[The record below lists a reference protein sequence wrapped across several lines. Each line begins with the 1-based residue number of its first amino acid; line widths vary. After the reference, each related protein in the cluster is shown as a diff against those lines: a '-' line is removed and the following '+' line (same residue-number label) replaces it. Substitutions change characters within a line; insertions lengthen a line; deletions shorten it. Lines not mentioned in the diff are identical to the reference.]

1 MIIYKDNFQFIY
13 FNGNVVNFDY
23 KNLFVL
29 FNLEESIQNKK
40 LIAVKDKFEEL
51 IKLVKVNYKRDVY
64 DVMKNPIKNG
74 VVCADCLT
82 SIKDV

>member
-1 MIIYKDNFQFIY
+1 MM
-13 FNGNVVNFDY
+13 NFDF

-29 FNLEESIQNKK
+29 VNLRNEETLQNKRIMK
-40 LIAVKDKFEEL
+40 VKDKFEEL
-51 IKLVKVNYKRDVY
+51 IKLVKLNYKRDVY

>member
-1 MIIYKDNFQFIY
+1 MM
-13 FNGNVVNFDY
+13 NFDF

-29 FNLEESIQNKK
+29 VNLRNEETLQNKRIMK
-40 LIAVKDKFEEL
+40 VKDKFEQL
-51 IKLVKVNYKRDVY
+51 ITLVNVNYKRDVY

-82 SIKDV
+82 SIEDI

>member
-1 MIIYKDNFQFIY
+1 MM
-13 FNGNVVNFDY
+13 NFDF

-29 FNLEESIQNKK
+29 VNLRNEETLQNKRIMK
-40 LIAVKDKFEEL
+40 VKDKFEEL
-51 IKLVKVNYKRDVY
+51 IKLVKLNYKRDVY

-82 SIKDV
+82 SIKDI

>member
-1 MIIYKDNFQFIY
+1 MM
-13 FNGNVVNFDY
+13 NFDF

-29 FNLEESIQNKK
+29 VNLRNEETLQNKRIMK
-40 LIAVKDKFEEL
+40 VKDKFEQL
-51 IKLVKVNYKRDVY
+51 ITLVNVNYKRDVY